1 METLIEVTDSSV
13 LVKTTDLKH
22 GAWPFPEFNPVQSA
36 LFPFVEQDLNGLVAA
51 ATSCGKTVISEM
63 FASYVIRKLK
73 KKFIFLC
80 PLRALA
86 NEKYNDWTSPSH
98 HFSDLNIGIY
108 TGDYS
113 EKEGFDKNDI
123 IIMTSEML
131 NHKVRLAKDDDTWIK
146 NTGLLVIDEG
156 HSLTVD
162 GRGPHLECAI
172 MNFSRVNKNARIILL
187 SGTLPNVHE
196 IAEWMGKLNNKK
208 TFIIK
213 SNYRPC
219 QLKIHSMSYSQNT
232 PANIAISDECTR
244 LIQRYA
250 SDKFLVFVHAK
261 AIGNFIIQA
270 LASKSISAEFHNA
283 NLDKNE
289 RESIESRFKS
299 DKSLR
304 VIVATS
310 TLAQGL
316 NLPARR
322 VIVAGVY
329 RATELVPSY
338 DILQM
343 VGRAGRPAFDP
354 QGDAYVLFPENDQT
368 RLVKICL
375 TPCEIRSKLLDTSTF
390 GDYATLAFHLLPEIY
405 EGRISTTTQATEWL
419 NKSLAIHQKIR
430 VSLILLEDIF
440 EKLRKIGILKKD
452 KKSNY
457 AITAL
462 GKISVLFYANPF
474 NIASWSRNFSELFQK
489 PNPHDIEVCLALAD
503 INDNF
508 IGSMSKEDKTIMGN
522 FIENVRK
529 LATKPYTENVVKNA
543 FLYYRLMFGRVDQK
557 YYSISKTI
565 QNDFQRTTVILQT
578 IDSWVTKWNKTDFFS
593 TIGKRIKY
601 GVPAK
606 LVSLVEIKGIGKAR
620 AEKLYD
626 KGFKDI
632 KDIKANL
639 DGAAKVAGVNV
650 ETLKGNMK

>member
-1 METLIEVTDSSV
+1 METLLEVVDSPSLIETSK
-13 LVKTTDLKH
+13 LTY
-22 GAWPFPEFNPVQSA
+22 GNWPFPEFNPVQSA

-113 EKEGFDKNDI
+113 EKEGFDKNDV

-131 NHKVRLAKDDDTWIK
+131 NHKVRTAKEDGWIK

-156 HSLTVD
+156 HSLTME
-162 GRGPHLECAI
+162 GRGPHLECAV
-172 MNFSRVNKNARIILL
+172 MNFARANSDAKIILL

-196 IAEWMGKLNNKK
+196 IAQWIGKLNNKK

-219 QLKIHSMSYSQNT
+219 QLKIHSMSYSQNS
-232 PANIAISDECTR
+232 PANIAISDECIR

-250 SDKFLVFVHAK
+250 ADKFLVFVHTK
-261 AIGNFIIQA
+261 AVGNFIVQA
-270 LASKSISAEFHNA
+270 LASKSIISEFHNA
-283 NLDKNE
+283 NLDKNQ
-289 RESIESRFKS
+289 RENIETRFKN
-299 DKSLR
+299 DKALR

-322 VIVAGVY
+322 VIVAGVH
-329 RATELVPSY
+329 RATDLVPSY

-343 VGRAGRPAFDP
+343 VGRAGRPAYDP
-354 QGDAYVLFPENDQT
+354 QGDAYVLFPENDQA
-368 RLVKICL
+368 RLAKICL
-375 TPCEIRSKLLDTSTF
+375 TPSEIRSKILDTSIF
-390 GDYATLAFHLLPEIY
+390 GDYATLAFHILPEIY
-405 EGRISTTTQATEWL
+405 EGRIATIDQAVKWL
-419 NKSLAIHQKIR
+419 NNSLAVHQKIR

-452 KKSNY
+452 KKSNFK
-457 AITAL
+457 ITAL

-474 NIASWSRNFSELFQK
+474 NIASWSRNFTELFK
-489 PNPHDIEVCLALAD
+489 KSNPHDIEVCLALAD
-503 INDNF
+503 INDNY
-508 IGSMSKEDKTIMGN
+508 IGSLSKEDKSIMGS

-529 LATKPYTENVVKNA
+529 IASKPYTENVVKNA
-543 FLYYRLMFGRVDQK
+543 FIFYRLMFGRVDQK
-557 YYSISKTI
+557 YYSVSKTI

-593 TIGKRIKY
+593 TVGKRIKY

-606 LVSLVEIKGIGKAR
+606 LVNLVEIKGIGKAR

-626 KGFKDI
+626 KGFK
-632 KDIKANL
+632 NL
-639 DGAAKVAGVNV
+639 NDVRSNIEVAAKVAGVNL
-650 ETLKGNMK
+650 ESLKSVVS